1 MVSIWCP
8 TSPFKTVL
16 EESASN
22 EDRHKNS
29 GQNYRIE
36 LRNHSL
42 DMNRIPEEAVEAVH
56 VALQDLVDGPGHR
69 LGGVF
74 RVEQQVA
81 VLIPPA
87 LEVMLG
93 DVVR

>member
-42 DMNRIPEEAVEAVH
+42 DMNRIPEEAVEAVARP
-56 VALQDLVDGPGHR
+56 VVQERGLLGR
-69 LGGVF
+69 LF
-74 RVEQQVA
+74 ASDAIVEYGSETDVT
-81 VLIPPA
+81 
-87 LEVMLG
+87 
-93 DVVR
+93 VVRRAKVRE